1 MTSKMAEEHYK
12 ESHKKV
18 QNKQKYFT
26 SINEFKLMCDLNFQ
40 TIKEERKRG
49 RERESRREEIWG
61 KKWGRKEEG
70 KDHSYKVTHTKII
83 LQSGIDGVPQRNISE
98 WIPHLNVTQ
107 GLNLGSR

>member
-40 TIKEERKRG
+40 TIKEERERKREGVKKRG
-49 RERESRREEIWG
+49 NMRKEMRQERRRERSFIQS
-61 KKWGRKEEG
+61 
-70 KDHSYKVTHTKII
+70 HSHQNHTTVW
-83 LQSGIDGVPQRNISE
+83 D
-98 WIPHLNVTQ
+98 
-107 GLNLGSR
+107 